1 MLVSSNGQNYSS
13 QGEIKYSVLVKMCET
28 SRYLFIFQNK
38 AQAFIVDK
46 NTIRDGSMEEV
57 RDKIKNQMSGKYILC
72 KY

>member
-13 QGEIKYSVLVKMCET
+13 QGEIKYSVLVKMYET

-46 NTIRDGSMEEV
+46 NTIRHGSMEEV
-57 RDKIKNQMSGKYILC
+57 RDKINNQMSGKYILC